1 MSRCPRVAPDH
12 PSHPGHLRQALPGP
26 SLRTQTTVRVQ
37 GPGGKADPVVCPP
50 GLPVVEGG
58 AAVLV
63 KVKVKGVLGR
73 VPGHSTALRTMVPLS
88 LQMAIRQAP
97 SPSVVL

>member
-1 MSRCPRVAPDH
+1 MAPR
-12 PSHPGHLRQALPGP
+12 PSPGSGALASEAG
-26 SLRTQTTVRVQ
+26 
-37 GPGGKADPVVCPP
+37 PVVCLP

-63 KVKVKGVLGR
+63 KVKVIVGV
-73 VPGHSTALRTMVPLS
+73 VPGHSSAFRTMVPLS

>member
-1 MSRCPRVAPDH
+1 M
-12 PSHPGHLRQALPGP
+12 
-26 SLRTQTTVRVQ
+26 
-37 GPGGKADPVVCPP
+37 
-50 GLPVVEGG
+50 VEGG

-63 KVKVKGVLGR
+63 KVKGVVVG
-73 VPGHSTALRTMVPLS
+73 VPGHSKALRTMVPLS

>member
-1 MSRCPRVAPDH
+1 M
-12 PSHPGHLRQALPGP
+12 
-26 SLRTQTTVRVQ
+26 VRL
-37 GPGGKADPVVCPP
+37 P

-63 KVKVKGVLGR
+63 LVKVKGVVDG
-73 VPGHSTALRTMVPLS
+73 VPGHSSAPRTIVPLS
-88 LQMAIRQAP
+88 LQTAIKQAP

>member
-1 MSRCPRVAPDH
+1 MSPGPRVAPDH
-12 PSHPGHLRQALPGP
+12 PLHPGHLCQGLPGP
-26 SLRTQTTVRVQ
+26 SLRTQTAGRAQ
-37 GPGGKADPVVCPP
+37 GPSGKAEPVVCLP
-50 GLPVVEGG
+50 GSPVVEGG
-58 AAVLV
+58 AEVL
-63 KVKVKGVLGR
+63 VKVKGVLNR

>member
-26 SLRTQTTVRVQ
+26 SFRTQTTVRVQ

-63 KVKVKGVLGR
+63 KVKGVVDR

>member
-73 VPGHSTALRTMVPLS
+73 VPGHSKALRTMVPLS

>member
-1 MSRCPRVAPDH
+1 MSPCPRVGPRPSFASRTPAPGASWALPQHPDH
-12 PSHPGHLRQALPGP
+12 C
-26 SLRTQTTVRVQ
+26 Q
-37 GPGGKADPVVCPP
+37 GPGPVVCLP
-50 GLPVVEGG
+50 GSPVVEGG

-63 KVKVKGVLGR
+63 KVKVKGVVDG
-73 VPGHSTALRTMVPLS
+73 VPGHSMALRTMVPLS

>member
-1 MSRCPRVAPDH
+1 MSPAPGLAPNH
-12 PSHPGHLRQALPGP
+12 PLHPGQLHQALPGP
-26 SLRTQTTVRVQ
+26 SLSTQTTVRVQ
-37 GPGGKADPVVCPP
+37 GPGDKAGPEVCPP
-50 GLPVVEGG
+50 GSPVVEGG

-63 KVKVKGVLGR
+63 KVKGVVVG
-73 VPGHSTALRTMVPLS
+73 VPGHSKALRTMVPLS

>member
-1 MSRCPRVAPDH
+1 MPPAPGLAPNH
-12 PSHPGHLRQALPGP
+12 PLHPGQLHQALPGP
-26 SLRTQTTVRVQ
+26 SLSTQTPVRVQ
-37 GPGGKADPVVCPP
+37 GPGGKAGPEVCPP
-50 GLPVVEGG
+50 GSPVVEGG

-63 KVKVKGVLGR
+63 KVKGVVDA

-88 LQMAIRQAP
+88 LQTATRQAP